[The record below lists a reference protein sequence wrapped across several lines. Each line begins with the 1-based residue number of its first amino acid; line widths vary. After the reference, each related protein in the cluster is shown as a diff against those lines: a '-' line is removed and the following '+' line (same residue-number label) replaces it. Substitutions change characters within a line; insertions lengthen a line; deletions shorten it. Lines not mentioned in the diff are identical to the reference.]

1 MKDELLELDKDE
13 FTIGGEK
20 VKRGERRKI
29 FLKIGK
35 LYDNTEINI
44 PVEVIRGKR
53 PGPVLFVSAA
63 IHGDE
68 LNGVEICKRLLDL
81 RQLKDINGTLLVIP
95 IVNVFGFNSLSRYL
109 PDRRDLNRSF
119 PGSPN
124 GSLTSRLANIFMTE
138 IVLKSTH
145 GIDLHTGAVHRYNM
159 PQIRAETD
167 DPETL
172 RLAQAFGISV
182 IIKSNL
188 RDGSLRQSGLENKLP
203 MLLFEGGEALR
214 FEENVI
220 RVALDGI
227 LSVMHEIGMLDV
239 LRRNRKLK
247 TPPYIA
253 KSSFWMR
260 ASRSG
265 IVRSVGRIGQLV
277 HKDEVIAVI
286 SDPYGDEIETV
297 VARHEGII
305 IGALLLPVVHEGDAL
320 FHIATFEDPE
330 KVEEA
335 LSDYDDL
342 GMI

>member
-1 MKDELLELDKDE
+1 MATDPQE
-13 FTIGGEK
+13 FVIGNEK
-20 VKRGERRKI
+20 IPRGERRKI
-29 FLKIGK
+29 LLKIGK

-68 LNGVEICKRLLDL
+68 LNGVEICKRLLDI
-81 RQLKDINGTLLVIP
+81 RQLKELHGTLLVIP

-124 GSLTSRLANIFMTE
+124 GSLTSRLANKFMTE
-138 IVLKSTH
+138 IVNKSTH
-145 GIDLHTGAVHRYNM
+145 GIDLHTGAVHRFNM

-182 IIKSNL
+182 IIKSNI
-188 RDGSLRQSGLENKLP
+188 RDGSLRQSGLEEKIP

-220 RVALDGI
+220 RVAVDGV
-227 LSVMHEIGMLDV
+227 LAVMHEIGMLDT
-239 LRRNRKLK
+239 LRKPKKLK
-247 TPPYIA
+247 TQPYIA

-260 ASRSG
+260 ATRSG

-297 VARHEGII
+297 VARTEGII
-305 IGALLLPVVHEGDAL
+305 IGALVLPVVHEGDAL

-330 KVEEA
+330 KVEES
-335 LSDYDDL
+335 LLDL
-342 GMI
+342 DEYGL

>member
-1 MKDELLELDKDE
+1 MDIDPQE
-13 FTIGGEK
+13 FLIAHERIP
-20 VKRGERRKI
+20 RGERRKI
-29 FLKIGK
+29 LLKIGK

-44 PVEVIRGKR
+44 PVEVIRGKK
-53 PGPVLFVSAA
+53 PGPILFVSAA

-68 LNGVEICKRLLDL
+68 LNGVEICKRLLDM
-81 RQLKDINGTLLVIP
+81 RPLKELHGTLLVIP

-119 PGSPN
+119 PGSPH

-145 GIDLHTGAVHRYNM
+145 GIDLHTGAVHRFNM

-182 IIKSNL
+182 IIKSNV
-188 RDGSLRQSGLENKLP
+188 RDGSLRQAGLENKLP

-214 FEENVI
+214 FDENI
-220 RVALDGI
+220 IKLALDGI
-227 LSVMHEIGMLDV
+227 LSVMHEIGMLDN
-239 LRRNRKLK
+239 LRKSRKPK
-247 TPPYIA
+247 AQPYIA

-260 ASRSG
+260 ATRSG
-265 IVRSVGRIGQLV
+265 IVRAVGRIGQLV
-277 HKDEVIAVI
+277 HKGEVIAVI

-297 VARHEGII
+297 VARTEGII

-335 LSDYDDL
+335 LNDL
-342 GMI
+342 DEYGL